1 MAAIDNEYLDKLVKR
16 FKGFKS
22 PNDTQKLI
30 ILLGE
35 KDNRSDDDNR
45 KLSVLLKAERKADQL
60 VKARA
65 DARRLIDAEKGKQRK
80 ARTRRMMILASAV
93 ESAIKQ
99 DSEVEMLMR
108 QVMKKVN
115 DGDYISDRD
124 NEVVKDTIGA
134 LLDTSANA
142 PDYR

>member
-1 MAAIDNEYLDKLVKR
+1 MATVDNDYLDNLVKR

>member
-1 MAAIDNEYLDKLVKR
+1 MATVDDEYLENLFKR
-16 FKGFKS
+16 FKAFKS

-45 KLSVLLKAERKADQL
+45 KLSVLLKAEKKADQL
-60 VKARA
+60 FKARA

-99 DSEVEMLMR
+99 DNEVEMLMR
-108 QVMKKVN
+108 QVMQKVN
-115 DGDYISDRD
+115 TGDYISDKD
-124 NEVVKDTIGA
+124 NEVVKDTIEA

>member
-1 MAAIDNEYLDKLVKR
+1 MATVDNDYLDNLVKR

-45 KLSVLLKAERKADQL
+45 KLSVLLKAERKANQL

>member
-1 MAAIDNEYLDKLVKR
+1 MTTKTNDSTFTCRADKDLIESFKR
-16 FKGFKS
+16 
-22 PNDTQKLI
+22 I
-30 ILLGE
+30 A